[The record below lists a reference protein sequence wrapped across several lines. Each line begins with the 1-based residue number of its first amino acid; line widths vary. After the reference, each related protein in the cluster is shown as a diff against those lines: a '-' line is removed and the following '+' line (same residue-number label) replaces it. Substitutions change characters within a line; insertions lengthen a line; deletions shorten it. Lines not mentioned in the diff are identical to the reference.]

1 MVDGKEF
8 FGGDVKTGLK
18 NLPVDMID
26 KLKTYDKKS
35 DLARITGIDDG
46 EEETVLDLTVKKGMN
61 RGWFGNA
68 DVAYGTEDRYM
79 ARMMVNHFVDK
90 TQFSLI
96 GSANNVND
104 QGFSG
109 GGGGPRWRR
118 NNGLVATKT
127 LGANFATE
135 TSKLEVGGS
144 ARYNYRGADII
155 STNSSYGKTNNASGS
170 ESGTFNI
177 DPYSLVANPN
187 DFLNFDQ
194 MTDDPLEDIRVN
206 ATNDASLSKSKSIST
221 AATLQ
226 LNRKLNDRGRNV
238 TFRGRFGY
246 GDNDNDQYTQS
257 ETRYYQIL
265 NALGG
270 DSILYRNQ

>member
-1 MVDGKEF
+1 
-8 FGGDVKTGLK
+8 
-18 NLPVDMID
+18 
-26 KLKTYDKKS
+26 
-35 DLARITGIDDG
+35 
-46 EEETVLDLTVKKGMN
+46 
-61 RGWFGNA
+61 
-68 DVAYGTEDRYM
+68 M

-155 STNSSYGKTNNASGS
+155 STNSS
-170 ESGTFNI
+170 
-177 DPYSLVANPN
+177 
-187 DFLNFDQ
+187 
-194 MTDDPLEDIRVN
+194 
-206 ATNDASLSKSKSIST
+206 
-221 AATLQ
+221 
-226 LNRKLNDRGRNV
+226 NV
-238 TFRGRFGY
+238 SCRT
-246 GDNDNDQYTQS
+246 
-257 ETRYYQIL
+257 ETRIQTPIP
-265 NALGG
+265 
-270 DSILYRNQ
+270 SIGTRI